1 MDKIPFSPP
10 HIDDD
15 TLQEV
20 VDTLRSGW
28 ITTGPRTKEL
38 ERIVAKMSGV
48 PKVLCVN
55 SATAGME
62 LMLRW
67 FGVGPGDEVIVPA
80 YTYCATAN
88 VVVHCGATPVM
99 VDVLHHDGTIDP
111 EAVASAL
118 SPRTKAIIPVDLG
131 GMPADYRALQQVV
144 AQADFSPST
153 PEQAQLGRPLLLA
166 DAAHSIGARYRRK
179 PAASWPDV
187 AVFSFHAVKNLTT
200 AEGGAICLNLPAS
213 FNPETVY
220 QRLNTSSLHG
230 QNKDALAKFGQNSW
244 EYDVEEPGYKCNMP
258 DVLAA
263 IGLVAARKYESETIP
278 RRKAQ
283 FERYHR
289 AFAHEPWAELA
300 PFATAEKQSSC
311 HLYLL
316 RIRDIDLE
324 QRNAI
329 IDRIMQAGVSVN
341 VHYKPLPLLT
351 AYKDRGYELG
361 DYPVCCDFWQREIS
375 LPVYFDLTDAA
386 QDRVIQVVKQAVE
399 ESRSQFIPLPRF
411 KHE

>member
-1 MDKIPFSPP
+1 
-10 HIDDD
+10 
-15 TLQEV
+15 
-20 VDTLRSGW
+20 
-28 ITTGPRTKEL
+28 
-38 ERIVAKMSGV
+38 
-48 PKVLCVN
+48 
-55 SATAGME
+55 
-62 LMLRW
+62 
-67 FGVGPGDEVIVPA
+67 
-80 YTYCATAN
+80 
-88 VVVHCGATPVM
+88 
-99 VDVLHHDGTIDP
+99 
-111 EAVASAL
+111 
-118 SPRTKAIIPVDLG
+118 
-131 GMPADYRALQQVV
+131 
-144 AQADFSPST
+144 
-153 PEQAQLGRPLLLA
+153 
-166 DAAHSIGARYRRK
+166 
-179 PAASWPDV
+179 
-187 AVFSFHAVKNLTT
+187 VKNLTT

-289 AFAHEPWAELA
+289 AFADEPWAELA